1 MLASFTV
8 RRNFCKLVVSLHVD
22 CASKTAEAL
31 VTYGGRIVY
40 QGWSQPY
47 DAVSTPEKAEAFLSR
62 PVGQHATFV
71 EHLEFTYRRQS
82 AA

>member
-22 CASKTAEAL
+22 CTTKTADAL
-31 VTYGGRIVY
+31 VTYDGRIVY

-47 DAVSTPEKAEAFLSR
+47 EAVSTPEKAEAYLSR
-62 PVGQHATFV
+62 PVGQHSSLI